1 MRKAFWWAAPLAVAV
16 LCAVWALAAPTRT
29 ARHLHDSA
37 ARRPGNATHSPES
50 PICSNAARVDV
61 RKTKVNVAMLL
72 HGDGGHI
79 EEATAALASLLHFR
93 TCPLRVYMIADD
105 VNRHKMAAASPW
117 NETHLWPHLDVTYV
131 PLPADPTTV
140 TRGVDHPFRSK
151 YAILKASLDR
161 LIPDDVE
168 HLIMSDTDLL
178 WVGDVCDTESEFA
191 SWPEGALF
199 GLAPEQSQWYMSSDS
214 LFGPM
219 ERGGFPIPRTHP
231 HKVAG
236 LEGLNSGTVLW
247 RLASAKQAN
256 WTFRWTEFIR
266 CLAHPVP
273 LILGDQDVFN
283 RVGREQPDLI
293 QVLSVG
299 WNHQSMDC
307 SLGDVCVSPFV
318 RVVHGNDGTLMSD
331 PALKRLW
338 PHFARPSLAT
348 YRGHRWPRASHEE
361 RCRVRDTIGGE
372 LRRGVC
378 LKETFE
384 GK

>member
-1 MRKAFWWAAPLAVAV
+1 MRKASWWAAPLAVAV

-50 PICSNAARVDV
+50 PVCSNAARVDV

-93 TCPLRVYMIADD
+93 TCPLRLYMIADD

-117 NETHLWPHLDVTYV
+117 NETHLWPHLDVVYV

-140 TRGVDHPFRSK
+140 TRGVNHSFRSK

-161 LIPDDVE
+161 LIPDDIE
-168 HLIMSDTDLL
+168 HLVVSDSDLL
-178 WVGDVCDTESEFA
+178 WVGDVCDAVSEFA

-199 GLAPEQSQWYMSSDS
+199 GLAPEQYEYYNPSGSGAGVD
-214 LFGPM
+214 LVVKL
-219 ERGGFPIPRTHP
+219 GGFPVPATNP
-231 HKVAG
+231 NKVFG
-236 LEGLNSGTVLW
+236 RIGLNAGIVLW
-247 RLASAKQAN
+247 KLAKAKQAN
-256 WTFRWTEFIR
+256 WTYQWTEFIR
-266 CLAHPVP
+266 RLDHPSP
-273 LILGDQDVFN
+273 LTLGDQDVFN
-283 RVGREQPDLI
+283 RVGREHPDLI
-293 QVLSVG
+293 QVLPVG
-299 WNHQSMDC
+299 WNHQLLSGGLCDF
-307 SLGDVCVSPFV
+307 CVSPVV
-318 RVVHGNDGTLMSD
+318 RVVHGNLGTLLSD
-331 PALKRLW
+331 PAMKRLW

-372 LRRGVC
+372 LRRGVYSC
-378 LKETFE
+378 KDT
-384 GK
+384 